1 MSFRFLL
8 LSVLTCAAFH
18 LLPAQAPTAAENS
31 LLWEITR
38 PEWQDTSYLYGTIH
52 IIPAESYSFSEVAQR
67 AFDRSGRVAFEI
79 DPREMSDPMALL
91 PIMGKLMMPGDTTLA
106 DLLTPAQYDSV
117 QQFFEDKGIPMLTMI
132 VDRMKPMFSSM
143 FAQMDMEDMQG
154 GLLGGGGPAKENG
167 TGLKSYELELSQ
179 AAEAARKPI
188 LGLETMEFQISLFD
202 QIPLRKQA
210 EMFMQSIQQAGG
222 EGDDMMD
229 EMVRLYTTQ
238 DIVAMVNMMDSPE
251 SGVQGM
257 EDLLLNSRNAAWIPR
272 MTKHMKD
279 GPVFFAVGAGH
290 LAGEQG
296 VIALLRG
303 AGYRVR
309 AVR

>member
-8 LSVLTCAAFH
+8 LSLLSLTALH
-18 LLPAQAPTAAENS
+18 LLPAQAPTTAENS

-52 IIPAESYSFSEVAQR
+52 IIPAESYNFSQVAQT
-67 AFDRSGRVAFEI
+67 AFDRSDRVAFEI
-79 DPREMSDPMALL
+79 DPRDMSDPMAIL
-91 PIMGKLMMPGDTTLA
+91 PMMGKLMMPGDTSLS

-117 QQFFEDKGIPMLTMI
+117 QQFFDDKGAPMLSML

-143 FAQMDMEDMQG
+143 FTQIDLEDLQG
-154 GLLGGGGPAKENG
+154 GMMGGGGSGKDDNSS
-167 TGLKSYELELSQ
+167 LKSYELELTEAAQ
-179 AAEAARKPI
+179 AAKKPI

-202 QIPLRKQA
+202 QIPLQRQA
-210 EMFMQSIQQAGG
+210 EMFMQSIRQTGG
-222 EGDDMMD
+222 EGDDMMT

-238 DIVAMVNMMDSPE
+238 DIVGMVNMMDTPE

-272 MTKHMKD
+272 MTKYMKT

-303 AGYRVR
+303 AGYGVR